1 MKIVR
6 DKEGRIIQI
15 LKEEADG
22 DVNITEI
29 FKAEVDK
36 EIAKEKEITAQQK
49 NRCDFW
55 KDSISN
61 ITSSIAEPP
70 IMESSEEK
78 QPRQRTEEPCSSA
91 GLKFSESFMENFKKN
106 ENLNDPEFLK
116 EAKKHFHNVFIN
128 ELKRKYGEKYGDV
141 NPNVIEQ
148 GEKSFEKL
156 FEALIRIGKAISE

>member
-22 DVNITEI
+22 DVNVTEI

-55 KDSISN
+55 KDSIS
-61 ITSSIAEPP
+61 IAEPP

-78 QPRQRTEEPCSSA
+78 QPRQRTGEPCSSA

-116 EAKKHFHNVFIN
+116 EAKNHFHEVFMN

-156 FEALIRIGKAISE
+156 FEALISIGKAISE